1 MSKVPEDQEPMTSA
15 FVNGRRVFI
24 RFYVEG
30 RTEAHT
36 TLGNAIRMA
45 ESLPPPPPEKVY
57 A

>member
-1 MSKVPEDQEPMTSA
+1 MSKPQEDQEPMTSA
-15 FVNGRRVFI
+15 FVNGRRIFV

-36 TLGNAIRMA
+36 TLGNAIRRA
-45 ESLPPPPPEKVY
+45 ESLPPLPPEKVY